1 MKNLVNHPNGFSLG
15 LAQGL
20 GRLAA
25 MAYGTPEAGP
35 DLTIVEDFRTDT
47 RALVCYTPACL
58 VISFRGT
65 VDLENWLLDLDV
77 FKKALACGVMVHAG
91 FLAAAD
97 ALLPGIIA
105 ALLPAGV
112 DKAKLKPI
120 VLTGHSLGGAL
131 ASLVAL
137 FLQREGLPVAGVYT
151 FASPRVGNAAWRN
164 AYTAALGDRS
174 YRVIA
179 QGDLVPLLP
188 SVLDSYRHIGQE
200 IMLEQSGRI
209 VARPPHLW
217 ELAMDAWACFWA
229 LDRMDAKLLTRYH
242 SIEGDYLRLLKV
254 DHD

>member
-1 MKNLVNHPNGFSLG
+1 
-15 LAQGL
+15 
-20 GRLAA
+20 
-25 MAYGTPEAGP
+25 
-35 DLTIVEDFRTDT
+35 
-47 RALVCYTPACL
+47 
-58 VISFRGT
+58 
-65 VDLENWLLDLDV
+65 
-77 FKKALACGVMVHAG
+77 MVHAG

-120 VLTGHSLGGAL
+120 FLTGHSLGGAL